1 MFCFKALKNSQSC
14 PIIRYF
20 IDSNVL
26 GDNAPPKLV
35 PKTIES
41 MRESDE
47 TTVKPTSAPEV
58 EQDEEVNWDIAN
70 DEFKDYFDKSYV
82 PKVLIT
88 TGDNPHSV
96 SIFYEL
102 QSRSKLDILLLFES
116 LKQMYICRTSR
127 TGWVSALQKYP

>member
-1 MFCFKALKNSQSC
+1 
-14 PIIRYF
+14 
-20 IDSNVL
+20 
-26 GDNAPPKLV
+26 
-35 PKTIES
+35 

-47 TTVKPTSAPEV
+47 TTVKPTSAPEI

-96 SIFYEL
+96 SIFKNCKISVKGCS
-102 QSRSKLDILLLFES
+102 QLDSLLVFES
-116 LKQMYICRTSR
+116 LKRLKQMYD
-127 TGWVSALQKYP
+127 LYD